1 MDLKGATRAGRPV
14 YITPPR
20 PGPRRRGA
28 AAWRL
33 VLIAALAGSA
43 VLPLSAVGRVGP
55 FTTSATGTA
64 AVHASL
70 PTVSAATYVPMS
82 PLRLLDTRSDLGFAA
97 MGTGVTSTLQVTG
110 VDGIPS
116 SEVTA
121 VVANVTVTGASP
133 DGYLSLFPA
142 SGTTPLV
149 SNLNFS
155 AGETV
160 ANLVTVPVSQG
171 GQMSF
176 FSHLTSGTLEVV
188 ADVQGY

>member
-1 MDLKGATRAGRPV
+1 
-14 YITPPR
+14 
-20 PGPRRRGA
+20 
-28 AAWRL
+28 
-33 VLIAALAGSA
+33 
-43 VLPLSAVGRVGP
+43 
-55 FTTSATGTA
+55 
-64 AVHASL
+64 
-70 PTVSAATYVPMS
+70 MS

-97 MGTGVTSTLQVTG
+97 MGAGVTSTLQVTG

-121 VVANVTVTGASP
+121 VVVNVTVTGAST

-149 SNLNFS
+149 SNLNFR

-176 FSHLTSGTLEVV
+176 FSHLTSGTVEVV

>member
-28 AAWRL
+28 AAWRV

-43 VLPLSAVGRVGP
+43 VLPLSAVALVGR
-55 FTTSATGTA
+55 FTASASGTA

-121 VVANVTVTGASP
+121 VVANVTVTGAST

-149 SNLNFS
+149 SNLNFR